1 MNVGI
6 INYGMGNLFSV
17 KSALDFIKCDNYI
30 VNNPKEL
37 NKFSRL
43 ILPGVGSYN
52 QAIKNLNEQGWY
64 DEIIEMVK
72 IKQIPILGIC
82 LGMHLM
88 AEFGREDGDSVG
100 LGLVDGVI
108 EKFEVE
114 DNNLKIPHIG
124 FNRVNFKY
132 EDILFKNFNN
142 NYADFY
148 FVHSYR
154 LKNSNDNIITS
165 ECYYGENFTSSF
177 NVDNIFGTQFHPEKS
192 QGNGLN
198 VLKNFINFK

>member
-17 KSALDFIKCDNYI
+17 KSALDFIKCDSHI

-37 NKFSRL
+37 NKFSKL

-64 DEIIEMVK
+64 DEIIEMAK

-88 AEFGREDGDSVG
+88 AEFGREDGDAIG

-108 EKFEVE
+108 EKFEVQ
-114 DNNLKIPHIG
+114 DNSLKIPHIG

-132 EDILFKNFNN
+132 EDILFKNFNK

-154 LKNSNDNIITS
+154 LINTNDNIITS

-177 NVDNIFGTQFHPEKS
+177 NVNNIFGTQFHPEKS